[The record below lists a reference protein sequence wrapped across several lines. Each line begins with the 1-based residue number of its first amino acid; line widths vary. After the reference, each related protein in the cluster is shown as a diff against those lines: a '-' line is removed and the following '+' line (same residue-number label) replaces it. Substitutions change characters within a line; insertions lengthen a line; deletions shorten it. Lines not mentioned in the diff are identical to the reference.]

1 MPVDTLTMK
10 EAATRVHMT
19 TRSFRDRVKAGDIQ
33 VTRLGR
39 RVLVRA
45 DLLQD
50 WIERS
55 TGPYVPVK
63 KAA

>member
-1 MPVDTLTMK
+1 MK
-10 EAATRVHMT
+10 EAAGRVRMT
-19 TRSFRDRVKAGDIQ
+19 TRTFREHVKAGDIQ

-55 TGPYVPVK
+55 TGP
-63 KAA
+63 